1 MHCNERTRVRG
12 SQRVAWRAGRSSVNV
27 HRGHYGIVL
36 IARTVVRGGS
46 GESIKNGPWMVGIV
60 DNVARVIREAVI
72 HGGLAW
78 SVVGFV
84 VVGEV

>member
-1 MHCNERTRVRG
+1 M
-12 SQRVAWRAGRSSVNV
+12 
-27 HRGHYGIVL
+27 

-46 GESIKNGPWMVGIV
+46 RERIKNGWMVRIV
-60 DNVARVIREAVI
+60 DSITRVIREAVI

>member
-1 MHCNERTRVRG
+1 MHGNERARVRG
-12 SQRVAWRAGRSSVNV
+12 SQRVARRLGRSSADV
-27 HRGHYGIVL
+27 HRGHYGTIL

-60 DNVARVIREAVI
+60 DNIARVIREAVI